1 MPKVFPGYKEKAMKT
16 IIEAGA
22 HVFFEKGYHLTRMD
36 DIAERMGVSK
46 GAIYQYFNSKEQ
58 LFFDVVDF
66 FMKTR
71 KDEVMSIL
79 LSDDPMWIASPE
91 FFEMKI
97 ERALQTRAFGLD
109 LFLEASRNETLRE
122 KIAEMSQKSYEE
134 FLGHFE
140 DLKKKRVFK
149 KNVDVGVIWRGVVAL
164 RDGLISSILLG
175 GNTSEA
181 KETWVK
187 ITTLLLREVLTE
199 R

>member
-1 MPKVFPGYKEKAMKT
+1 
-16 IIEAGA
+16 
-22 HVFFEKGYHLTRMD
+22 
-36 DIAERMGVSK
+36 
-46 GAIYQYFNSKEQ
+46 KEQ
-58 LFFDVVDF
+58 LFFDVMDF

-109 LFLEASRNETLRE
+109 LFLEASRNEILRE
-122 KIAEMSQKSYEE
+122 KIAEMFKKSYED
-134 FLGHFE
+134 FLRHFE
-140 DLKKKRVFK
+140 DLKKKGVFK
-149 KNVDVGVIWRGVVAL
+149 KDADVGVIWRGIVAL
-164 RDGLISSILLG
+164 RDGLISSIFLG
-175 GNTSEA
+175 GNTLDA

-187 ITTLLLREVLTE
+187 TTTLLLREVFIE